1 MPTSFAEQARLTC
14 PNCQS
19 AVSAEVWSLVD
30 AAERPDLAAELRDGA
45 LNLVTCPSCGAQF
58 TANAALLFHDP
69 ATRRVYFAVPA
80 DVGEHIWREQ
90 AQALL
95 YALVGSL
102 PEEQQLPYLGDVQLE
117 QEQAGVRR
125 AVLRRERGR
134 RSSGAP
140 PVGRSVESV
149 LGALPVSQPAPAARA
164 PARPAPAAAP
174 AGALV
179 AAVQSLL
186 AADNQAEFDAIL
198 AAEPELL
205 TDAGDATI
213 QQLVELAY
221 GQGERAIADALRE
234 LRSGLGRLRRGEPA
248 IAPEPASAAP
258 AAELAAGP
266 PEQIAP
272 EPAALP
278 DAAYQ
283 ALLLVASPAALAEA
297 ARSYPVLLEGWA
309 DDALL
314 ARAEAA
320 LDEGNERLA
329 QAIEDRRE
337 ALAELR
343 EQASEPAALLQALRA
358 LMQATG
364 DDDAVAAALLEHP
377 MLLTDAAQAALPE
390 LAGLARASGD
400 AALAEYALA
409 CRALLHKVRAGLD
422 AG

>member
-1 MPTSFAEQARLTC
+1 MR
-14 PNCQS
+14 
-19 AVSAEVWSLVD
+19 AEVWSLVD
-30 AAERPDLAAELRDGA
+30 AAERPELAAELRDGA

-95 YALVGSL
+95 YALAGSL

-125 AVLRRERGR
+125 AVLRHERR
-134 RSSGAP
+134 RRPADGP
-140 PVGRSVESV
+140 PIGRSVESV
-149 LGALPVSQPAPAARA
+149 LGTLPPSQPTPAVRA
-164 PARPAPAAAP
+164 PAPPVPVAAP

-198 AAEPELL
+198 AAEPDLL
-205 TDAGDATI
+205 TDAGDAAI
-213 QQLVELAY
+213 QQLAELAY

-248 IAPEPASAAP
+248 ITPEPASAAP
-258 AAELAAGP
+258 LAELSAGLP
-266 PEQIAP
+266 DQIAP
-272 EPAALP
+272 ELAVLP

-283 ALLLVASPAALAEA
+283 ALLVVASPAGLAEA
-297 ARSYPVLLEGWA
+297 ARSYPALLEAWA

-343 EQASEPAALLQALRA
+343 EGAGAPAALLQALRA
-358 LMQATG
+358 LMQAPN
-364 DDDAVAAALLEHP
+364 DDAVAAALLEHP

-390 LAGLARASGD
+390 LAGMARARGD
-400 AALAEYALA
+400 AALAEYALG
-409 CRALLHKVRAGLD
+409 CGALLHKVRAGLD
-422 AG
+422 EG

>member
-1 MPTSFAEQARLTC
+1 M
-14 PNCQS
+14 
-19 AVSAEVWSLVD
+19 SAEVWSLVD
-30 AAERPDLAAELRDGA
+30 AAERPDLAAELRDA
-45 LNLVTCPSCGAQF
+45 TLNLVACPSCGSQF
-58 TANAALLFHDP
+58 TANAALLFHDK
-69 ATRRVYFAVPA
+69 ASRRVYFAVPA
-80 DVGEHIWREQ
+80 NVGEHIWREQ

-117 QEQAGVRR
+117 QELAGVRR

-134 RSSGAP
+134 RTAGAP
-140 PVGRSVESV
+140 PVGRPVESV
-149 LGALPVSQPAPAARA
+149 LGALPASQPAPVART
-164 PARPAPAAAP
+164 PAPAP

-179 AAVQSLL
+179 EAVQSLL
-186 AADNQAEFDAIL
+186 AADNQPEFDAIL
-198 AAEPELL
+198 AAQPELL
-205 TDAGDATI
+205 TEAGDAAI
-213 QQLVELAY
+213 QQLAELAY
-221 GQGERAIADALRE
+221 GQGEREIADALRE
-234 LRSGLGRLRRGEPA
+234 LRTGLGRLRRGEPA
-248 IAPEPASAAP
+248 IAPEPAETAT
-258 AAELAAGP
+258 AAELPPNP
-266 PEQIAP
+266 PEV
-272 EPAALP
+272 PASAVALP

-297 ARSYPVLLEGWA
+297 ARTYPVLLEIWA

-329 QAIEDRRE
+329 QTIEDRRE

-343 EQASEPAALLQALRA
+343 EQASEPASLLQALHA
-358 LMQATG
+358 LMQAA
-364 DDDAVAAALLEHP
+364 DDDAVAAVLLEHP

-390 LAGLARASGD
+390 LASIARARGD

-422 AG
+422 EG